1 MSPSS
6 ILRIVVDGLALPV
19 QVALLAVVLAVL
31 VDVGVAVGERTM
43 GLSRLEPGDAERV
56 ERLARRRIERA
67 DIFARTGPMLGLMG
81 TLIPLGPGLAALG
94 RGDVAVLAQAV
105 TVAFDTTVLGLLV
118 GVVGFV
124 LGRLRRRWY
133 DAALSRLEAM
143 PREASDHG

>member
-1 MSPSS
+1 M
-6 ILRIVVDGLALPV
+6 
-19 QVALLAVVLAVL
+19 
-31 VDVGVAVGERTM
+31 GVAVGERTM

-124 LGRLRRRWY
+124 SVAC
-133 DAALSRLEAM
+133 AAAGTTRHSPASKRCRAKRATMADRFSSRFDTDSV
-143 PREASDHG
+143 PIR